1 MVEENMAR
9 YEYQAR
15 DGSGM
20 LATGVVAAASTEE
33 ASQLLRKDG
42 KYIVKLAQVD
52 DYDGD
57 GDGMTL
63 KQHARRVK
71 RQDVIFLAHQL
82 SIMIDTGVPISEA
95 LETVAAQSSNISF
108 GEVMKDVT
116 SQVQSGNDFSTA
128 LKAHPNVFP
137 TVMTSLIHAAEVS
150 GRLGQMLEKISEYM
164 AKEEKTVKQVKG
176 ALMYPAFMV
185 LMTVSVTVFL
195 LAFVLPQFAG
205 IYANRGATLPAPTK
219 LLLSMSSTL
228 IDNWALF
235 LAGSVGSIVGFIM
248 MKRTEGG
255 SRFLDWLKLNVPL
268 FKNLFTQLYVT
279 RSCRTL
285 GAMIN
290 AGVPMLDAVAI
301 TREVTANKYFEELW
315 DAVDDNLRQGMQ
327 LSDPLFQSDL
337 VPKSITQMIRSGEK
351 SGRLG
356 QVLSKIA
363 LFTEDEFDRAVKNMT
378 QFIEPVMIV
387 VMGGMIGFVA
397 ISLLLP
403 IFNAGQ
409 VVAGT

>member
-1 MVEENMAR
+1 
-9 YEYQAR
+9 
-15 DGSGM
+15 
-20 LATGVVAAASTEE
+20 
-33 ASQLLRKDG
+33 
-42 KYIVKLAQVD
+42 
-52 DYDGD
+52 
-57 GDGMTL
+57 
-63 KQHARRVK
+63 
-71 RQDVIFLAHQL
+71 
-82 SIMIDTGVPISEA
+82 
-95 LETVAAQSSNISF
+95 
-108 GEVMKDVT
+108 
-116 SQVQSGNDFSTA
+116 
-128 LKAHPNVFP
+128 
-137 TVMTSLIHAAEVS
+137 
-150 GRLGQMLEKISEYM
+150 
-164 AKEEKTVKQVKG
+164 
-176 ALMYPAFMV
+176 MYPAFMV
-185 LMTVSVTVFL
+185 LMTLGVTIFL

-219 LLLSMSSTL
+219 LLLGMSNTL
-228 IDNWALF
+228 IGNWLLF
-235 LAGSVGSIVGFIM
+235 LIGTIGSFVGLIVL
-248 MKRTEGG
+248 KRTEKGG
-255 SRFLDWLKLNVPL
+255 RGFDWLKLNVPL
-268 FKNLFTQLYVT
+268 FKHLFTQLYVT

-301 TREVTANKYFEELW
+301 TREVTANRYFEELW

-337 VPKSITQMIRSGEK
+337 IPRSITQMIRSGEK

-403 IFNAGQ
+403 IFNAGR
-409 VVAGT
+409 VVSGT